1 MTVMVPMRESDR
13 ILLKSASDAAQR
25 FHRGKLGQVLERFIG
40 SRGLIQCGD
49 YSVMDLDQLWRAAAQ
64 IDPLIGLKLYGMFTP
79 QDIHA
84 IVYLCSYCP
93 DVASSMEHWARFAQ
107 LASDTDS
114 GRLIRD
120 KQGAGVELTIDAPA
134 TLARYLTEHYG
145 VMSVTQLRL
154 NTGHQVAPIFVQFSH
169 ARPSYYRHY
178 SHWFGDRIEY
188 NCDKTRFYYDQSCL
202 TLPIITRHAGMLDLL
217 TSELDRRIATYQR
230 FSSWGGK
237 VAGCARQALSRGESP
252 SLENIAETLFQ
263 SSRTLRRR
271 LDEEGTTFR
280 ELVDQV
286 RSEIELYLEL
296 NGASRT
302 EISAHLGYSD
312 LAAYLHARK
321 RWEVK

>member
-1 MTVMVPMRESDR
+1 
-13 ILLKSASDAAQR
+13 
-25 FHRGKLGQVLERFIG
+25 LERFIG
-40 SRGLIQCGD
+40 NCTLNQCDD
-49 YSVMDLDQLWRAAAQ
+49 YSVMDLDQLWRIAAK
-64 IDPLIGLKLYGMFTP
+64 IDPIIGLNLYGMFTP

-93 DVASSMEHWARFAQ
+93 DVASSMEHWARFAK

-120 KQGAGVELTIDAPA
+120 KEGAGVELTVDAPPV
-134 TLARYLTEHYG
+134 LARYLTEHYG
-145 VMSVTQLRL
+145 VMSITQLRC
-154 NTGHQVAPIFVQFSH
+154 NTGQLITPVLVQFSH
-169 ARPSYYRHY
+169 SRPSYYRY
-178 SHWFGDRIEY
+178 YTQWFGERIEY
-188 NCDKTRFYYDQSCL
+188 NCEKTRLYYDPSCL
-202 TLPIITRHAGMLDLL
+202 TLPLITRHSGMLDLL

-230 FSSWGGK
+230 FSSWGAK
-237 VAGCARQALSRGESP
+237 VAGCTRQALSRGVAP
-252 SLENIAETLFQ
+252 SLEDIAEALFQ

-286 RSEIELYLEL
+286 RSETELYLEL

-302 EISAHLGYSD
+302 EISTQLGYSD

-321 RWEVK
+321 RWAIK